1 MKRTGSSCNHRA
13 ALASTGGAAYDR
25 EAYFPG
31 FPMTYCVGI
40 EVDEGLVFAADTRTS
55 ASFDDVRVYR
65 KMHVFEYP
73 GDRVFVL
80 LSAGNL
86 ATTQLTISR
95 LKRDA
100 EDPDCTRSLRTFK
113 HLFEVAEYVGEVL
126 VASQAAVTDQAQQ
139 SGVSVQSTLVLGGQ
153 IAGERPGLYM
163 VYPLGNCIATSP
175 ETPYLQIG
183 ESKYGKPI
191 LDRILRP
198 GTTLEDAAR
207 CALVSLD
214 STIRSNLSVGM
225 PLDMAIIRAGD
236 LRISQQLRLEAD
248 TPLYAEI
255 HDTWSRKLE
264 NAVRTLPRFPWEPPR
279 AGDEAEERGPAP
291 VTAPPRR
298 MAARLDPGD
307 EAGQQ

>member
-1 MKRTGSSCNHRA
+1 
-13 ALASTGGAAYDR
+13 
-25 EAYFPG
+25 
-31 FPMTYCVGI
+31 MTYCVGI
-40 EVDEGLVFAADTRTS
+40 EVNEGLVFAADTRTS

-65 KMHVFEYP
+65 KMHVFEWP
-73 GDRVFVL
+73 GDRVFVIM
-80 LSAGNL
+80 SAGNL

-95 LKRDA
+95 LQRDA
-100 EDPDCTRSLRTFK
+100 DDPDATRSLRTFS
-113 HLFEVAEYVGEVL
+113 HLYEVAEYVGDTL
-126 VASQAAVTDQAQQ
+126 VASQVKMSDEAQQ
-139 SGVSVQSTLVLGGQ
+139 SGVNVQSTLILGGQ

-191 LDRILRP
+191 LDRIIRP
-198 GTTLEDAAR
+198 ETSLEDAAR

-225 PLDMAIIRAGD
+225 PVDMALLRSGD
-236 LRISQQLRLEAD
+236 LKISQKMRLEAD

-264 NAVRTLPRFPWEPPR
+264 AAVRIRDGGKGRHAQHRAEQRGEYRAKMLILRHRSCPPVRDRRFPRAARRCRRR
-279 AGDEAEERGPAP
+279 AGSSSARRGSC
-291 VTAPPRR
+291 T
-298 MAARLDPGD
+298 
-307 EAGQQ
+307 

>member
-1 MKRTGSSCNHRA
+1 
-13 ALASTGGAAYDR
+13 
-25 EAYFPG
+25 
-31 FPMTYCVGI
+31 MTYCVGI

-100 EDPDCTRSLRTFK
+100 EDPNCTRSLRSFK

-126 VASQAAVTDQAQQ
+126 VASQAAVTDQAQH

-236 LRISQQLRLEAD
+236 LKVSQQLRLEAD

-279 AGDEAEERGPAP
+279 QGEEADERGPAP
-291 VTAPPRR
+291 VAMPPRR
-298 MAARLDPGD
+298 LAARQDPGD

>member
-1 MKRTGSSCNHRA
+1 
-13 ALASTGGAAYDR
+13 
-25 EAYFPG
+25 
-31 FPMTYCVGI
+31 MTYCVGI
-40 EVDEGLVFAADTRTS
+40 EVDQGLVFASDTRTS

-65 KMHVFEYP
+65 KMHSFEYP
-73 GDRVFVL
+73 GDRVFVI

-100 EDPDCTRSLRTFK
+100 DDPSATRSLRTFS
-113 HLFEVAEYVGEVL
+113 HLYEVAEYVGEVL
-126 VASQAAVTDQAQQ
+126 VASQVRVNDDAQQ
-139 SGVSVQSTLVLGGQ
+139 SGVSVQATLILGGQ

-163 VYPLGNCIATSP
+163 IYPLGNCIAASP

-198 GTTLEDAAR
+198 QTTLEDAAR

-225 PLDMAIIRAGD
+225 PIDLTLLRAGD
-236 LRISQQLRLEAD
+236 LRLTQAMRLEGD

-255 HDTWSRKLE
+255 HETWSRKLE
-264 NAVRTLPRFPWEPPR
+264 SAVHSLPRFPWEPPR
-279 AGDEAEERGPAP
+279 EPEEATASVPAM
-291 VTAPPRR
+291 PPRR
-298 MAARLDPGD
+298 APSRQDPGD
-307 EAGQQ
+307 AQGQQ